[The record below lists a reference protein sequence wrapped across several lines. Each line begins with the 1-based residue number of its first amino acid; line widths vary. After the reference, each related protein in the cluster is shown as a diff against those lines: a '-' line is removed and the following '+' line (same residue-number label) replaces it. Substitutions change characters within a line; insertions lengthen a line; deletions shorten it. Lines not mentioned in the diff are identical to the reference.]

1 VRRPR
6 ALKRISA
13 IAAAAAACAVWL
25 LPGCTVGP
33 DYVRPAVAVP
43 ANYKEAAAD
52 GSAWKV
58 AEPGDRESRGKW
70 WTLYDDPLLN
80 ALEDVLVSAN
90 QNLRVAESRYAQAR
104 ALVESARSNYLPS
117 ITAGVSAGRA
127 RNSANTPTST
137 TASIGPTNAFAL
149 PLQVSWELDIWGRL
163 RRAVESSEASA
174 QAIAADLE
182 SVRLSLQSELA
193 LDYFLLRGIDSERQ
207 LLDRTLVAYRK
218 AYELTINRHE
228 GGAASDADVAQ
239 AETQLKTAQAQAIN
253 LRVQRAQL
261 EHAIAVLIGKAP
273 AEFSLPEVG
282 LDASPPSVPLAMP
295 SALLERRPDIASAE
309 RQMASANAQIGVARA
324 AFYPTIS
331 LGASAG
337 FQSSDASNWF
347 DWPSR
352 FWSVGPSAALV
363 LFDANRR
370 RALSEQAEAAYA
382 GTVAAYRQ
390 TVLSAFQDVEDNLA
404 ELAVLAEEAAV
415 QDAAVKAARRSVAQT
430 TNRYEAGAASY
441 LEVVVAQ
448 TFALSDERAA
458 VDIARRRMLASVRL
472 VKALGGDW
480 SAAQLPPGDQPFAL
494 QAPKS
499 TVGAGQQK

>member
-1 VRRPR
+1 
-6 ALKRISA
+6 
-13 IAAAAAACAVWL
+13 
-25 LPGCTVGP
+25 VGP
-33 DYVRPAVAVP
+33 DYVRPAVPVP

-52 GSAWKV
+52 GTAWKV
-58 AEPGDRESRGKW
+58 AEPGDRTSRGKW
-70 WTLYDDPLLN
+70 WTLYQDPLLN
-80 ALEDVLVSAN
+80 ALQDVLTSSN

-104 ALVESARSNYLPS
+104 ALVEGARGNYLPS
-117 ITAGVSAGRA
+117 VTAGASVARV

-137 TASIGPTNAFAL
+137 PASIGPANTFSL
-149 PLQVSWELDIWGRL
+149 PLEVSWELDIWGRV

-174 QAIAADLE
+174 QAVAADLE

-193 LDYFLLRGIDSERQ
+193 VNYFLLRSLDSERQ

-239 AETQLKTAQAQAIN
+239 AETQLRSAEAQAIN
-253 LRVQRAQL
+253 LRIQRAQL
-261 EHAIAVLIGKAP
+261 EHAIAVLIGKSP
-273 AEFSLPEVG
+273 AEFSLPQVG
-282 LDASPPSVPLAMP
+282 LDALPPDVPLAMP

-309 RQMASANAQIGVARA
+309 RQMASANAQIGVAKA
-324 AFYPTIS
+324 AFYPTLS

-337 FQSSDASNWF
+337 VQSSKASNWF

-352 FWSVGPSAALV
+352 FWSIGPSAALV

-370 RALSEQAEAAYA
+370 RALSDQAEAAYA

-404 ELAVLAEEAAV
+404 ELSVLAEEAGV
-415 QDAAVKAARRSVAQT
+415 QDSAVKASRRSVAQT

-448 TFALSDERAA
+448 TFALSNERAA
-458 VDIARRRMLASVRL
+458 VDISRRRMIASVRL
-472 VKALGGDW
+472 IKALGGDW
-480 SAAQLPPGDQPFAL
+480 SVADLPPGNMPVA
-494 QAPKS
+494 AKR
-499 TVGAGQQK
+499 

>member
-1 VRRPR
+1 MC
-6 ALKRISA
+6 S
-13 IAAAAAACAVWL
+13 

-33 DYVRPAVAVP
+33 DYVKPAVPVP

-52 GSAWKV
+52 GTDWKV
-58 AEPGDRESRGKW
+58 AEPGDRVSRGKW
-70 WTLYDDPLLN
+70 WTLYGDSLLS
-80 ALEDVLVSAN
+80 ALEDVLGSAN
-90 QNLRVAESRYAQAR
+90 QDLRVAESRYAQAR
-104 ALVESARSNYLPS
+104 ALVEGTRGNYLPS
-117 ITAGVSAGRA
+117 VTAGVSVSRG

-137 TASIGPTNAFAL
+137 PASIGPANAFAL
-149 PLQVSWELDIWGRL
+149 PLELSWELDIWGRV

-182 SVRLSLQSELA
+182 SARLSLQSELA
-193 LDYFLLRGIDSERQ
+193 VDYFLLRGIDSERQ

-218 AYELTINRHE
+218 AYELTVNRHE

-239 AETQLKTAQAQAIN
+239 AETQLRTAQAQAIN

-261 EHAIAVLIGKAP
+261 EHAIAVLIGKTP
-273 AEFSLPEVG
+273 AEFSLPQVG
-282 LDASPPSVPLAMP
+282 LDVLPPMVPLVMP

-309 RQMASANAQIGVARA
+309 RQMASANAQIGVAKA

-331 LGASAG
+331 IGASAG
-337 FQSSDASNWF
+337 FQSSKASNWF

-352 FWSVGPSAALV
+352 FWSVGPSAALI

-382 GTVAAYRQ
+382 GTIAAYRQ
-390 TVLSAFQDVEDNLA
+390 TVLTAFQDVEDNLA
-404 ELAVLAEEAAV
+404 ELSILAEEAGV
-415 QDAAVKAARRSVAQT
+415 QEAAVKASRRSVAQT

-448 TFALSDERAA
+448 TFALSNERAA
-458 VDIARRRMLASVRL
+458 VDIARRRMMASVRL
-472 VKALGGDW
+472 IKALGGDW
-480 SAAQLPPGDQPFAL
+480 SSADLPPGDRPFA
-494 QAPKS
+494 AKR
-499 TVGAGQQK
+499 